1 MMEEI
6 FKSTEEDMKKAVQ
19 YFKNEIAGLRT
30 GRASTALV
38 EEIKVDYYGSKV
50 PIKQL
55 ASVSVPEANQ
65 IVLQVWDKGAVELVE
80 KAIVENLNLT
90 PQKQGNVLRLTLP
103 PLTEERRRE
112 LVRMLH
118 KMAEEARVAV
128 RNIRRD
134 AKELIEDQ
142 EGVSEDEIKRALER
156 LQKLTDKYI
165 EEINHL
171 TEAKEKRSLAKAR
184 TRKVCSCHQTPLPSK
199 VPCIPL
205 CPLCL

>member
-65 IVLQVWDKGAVELVE
+65 IVLQVWDKGAVDLVE
-80 KAIVENLNLT
+80 KAIIENLNLT

-142 EGVSEDEIKRALER
+142 EGISEDEIKRALER

-171 TEAKEKRSLAKAR
+171 TGAKEKEILG
-184 TRKVCSCHQTPLPSK
+184 
-199 VPCIPL
+199 
-205 CPLCL
+205 

>member
-65 IVLQVWDKGAVELVE
+65 IVLQVWDKGAVDLVE
-80 KAIVENLNLT
+80 KAIMENLNLT

-103 PLTEERRRE
+103 PLTEERRKE

-142 EGVSEDEIKRALER
+142 EGISEDEIKRALER

-171 TEAKEKRSLAKAR
+171 TEAKEKEILG
-184 TRKVCSCHQTPLPSK
+184 
-199 VPCIPL
+199 
-205 CPLCL
+205 

>member
-1 MMEEI
+1 
-6 FKSTEEDMKKAVQ
+6 
-19 YFKNEIAGLRT
+19 
-30 GRASTALV
+30 
-38 EEIKVDYYGSKV
+38 
-50 PIKQL
+50 L

-65 IVLQVWDKGAVELVE
+65 IVLQVWDKGAVDLVE
-80 KAIVENLNLT
+80 KAIMENLNLT

-142 EGVSEDEIKRALER
+142 EGISEDEIKRALER

-171 TEAKEKRSLAKAR
+171 TEAKEKEILG
-184 TRKVCSCHQTPLPSK
+184 
-199 VPCIPL
+199 
-205 CPLCL
+205 

>member
-80 KAIVENLNLT
+80 KAIAENLNLT
-90 PQKQGNVLRLTLP
+90 PQKQGNLLRLTLP

-128 RNIRRD
+128 RNVRRD

-171 TEAKEKRSLAKAR
+171 TEAKEKEILG
-184 TRKVCSCHQTPLPSK
+184 
-199 VPCIPL
+199 
-205 CPLCL
+205 

>member
-55 ASVSVPEANQ
+55 ASISVPEANQ

-80 KAIVENLNLT
+80 KAIVENLNIT

-142 EGVSEDEIKRALER
+142 EGISEDEIKRALER

-165 EEINHL
+165 EEINQL
-171 TEAKEKRSLAKAR
+171 TEAKEKEILG
-184 TRKVCSCHQTPLPSK
+184 
-199 VPCIPL
+199 
-205 CPLCL
+205 

>member
-38 EEIKVDYYGSKV
+38 EEIKVDYYGSKI

-55 ASVSVPEANQ
+55 ASVSVPEPNQ
-65 IVLQVWDKGAVELVE
+65 IMLQVWDKNAVELVE
-80 KAIVENLNLT
+80 KAIMENLSLT
-90 PQKQGNVLRLTLP
+90 PQKQGNVLRVTLP
-103 PLTEERRRE
+103 PLTEERRKE
-112 LVRMLH
+112 LIRMLH

-142 EGVSEDEIKRALER
+142 EGVSEDEVKRALER
-156 LQKLTDKYI
+156 LQKITDKYI
-165 EEINHL
+165 EEINRL
-171 TEAKEKRSLAKAR
+171 AENKERE
-184 TRKVCSCHQTPLPSK
+184 
-199 VPCIPL
+199 IMG
-205 CPLCL
+205 